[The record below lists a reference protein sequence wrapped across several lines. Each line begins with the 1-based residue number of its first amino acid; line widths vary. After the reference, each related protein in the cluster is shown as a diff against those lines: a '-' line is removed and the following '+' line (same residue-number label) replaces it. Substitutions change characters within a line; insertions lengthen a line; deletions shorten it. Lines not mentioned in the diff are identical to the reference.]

1 MCDLELNHL
10 IFLPWKTYTVVVS
23 TKTAASENFLK
34 HFCDENNYMIKA
46 STVDQLDMI
55 NSQKKA
61 IIVVDAGSITDKNL
75 SDLQK
80 VSPMPDEHTW
90 ITVER

>member
-1 MCDLELNHL
+1 
-10 IFLPWKTYTVVVS
+10 
-23 TKTAASENFLK
+23 
-34 HFCDENNYMIKA
+34 MIKA

-80 VSPMPDEHTW
+80 VSPMPDEHT
-90 ITVER
+90 